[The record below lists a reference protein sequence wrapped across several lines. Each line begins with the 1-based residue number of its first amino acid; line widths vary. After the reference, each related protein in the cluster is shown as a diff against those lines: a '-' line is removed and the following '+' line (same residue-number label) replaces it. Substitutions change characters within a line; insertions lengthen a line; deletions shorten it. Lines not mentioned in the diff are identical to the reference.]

1 MSHKTASKDKI
12 TSYQAFALLYS
23 TLFGVG
29 VLTLPRDV
37 GEQAGNDLVWV
48 ILLSGILV
56 LVMVYLI
63 GLLCRRFPGMTVIQ
77 FSAEILGS
85 GKREWIGRIL
95 SIPFILMVVVFF
107 ILGVAT
113 VLRIFGETIA
123 STMLRHTPLEAILLV
138 FILTA
143 AFGAGS
149 NVGIIAKL
157 NEFLFPITLAPFL
170 LMLFAA
176 FQRGDITNVLPLF
189 QIDPS
194 KIFTAV
200 LRGAY
205 AYAGYLVIMMFAGF
219 YQDPGRMKKIHTVSL
234 LTVIAS
240 YWYLCVISLVVLGV
254 DEINRIM
261 FPVLEV
267 AKSVKLEDMFFERIE
282 AAILSIWLVAAY
294 TSILNLYSA
303 FVQVIIEFFQL
314 SEKYRRWI
322 AFLTMPGFILLAMIP
337 KNVPQIGKYA
347 EFVGVYEIVV
357 SLFIPLFLLLVAVIR
372 RKKGEK
378 AREIASSSE

>member
-1 MSHKTASKDKI
+1 MSRKTVSKSTI
-12 TSYQAFALLYS
+12 TSYQAFTLLYS

-37 GEQAGNDLVWV
+37 GEMAGNDLVWV
-48 ILLSGILV
+48 ILLSGLPV
-56 LVMVYLI
+56 LLLVYLI
-63 GLLCRRFPGMTVIQ
+63 GFLCRRFPGMTMIQ

-85 GKREWIGRIL
+85 EKREWIGRIL
-95 SIPFILMVVVFF
+95 SIPFILMMVVFF
-107 ILGVAT
+107 ILGVTT
-113 VLRIFGETIA
+113 VLRVFGETI
-123 STMLRHTPLEAILLV
+123 SSSMLRHTPLEAILLV

-149 NVGIIAKL
+149 KMGVIAKL

-194 KIFTAV
+194 RIFKSVMKGT
-200 LRGAY
+200 Y
-205 AYAGYLVIMMFAGF
+205 SFAGYLVIMMFAGF
-219 YQDPGRMKKIHTVSL
+219 YQDPGRMRKVHTVSL

-240 YWYLCVISLVVLGV
+240 YWYLCVISLGVLGV
-254 DEINRIM
+254 DEINRVM

-267 AKSVKLEDMFFERIE
+267 AKSVMLEDMFFERIE
-282 AAILSIWLVAAY
+282 AAILSIWLVAAF
-294 TSILNLYSA
+294 TSIMNLYAA
-303 FVQVIIEFFQL
+303 FVQAIIEFFKL

-322 AFLTMPGFILLAMIP
+322 AFLTMPGFLLLAMIP
-337 KNVPQIGKYA
+337 QNVPQIGRYE
-347 EFVGVYEIVV
+347 EFVGVYEVVV

-378 AREIASSSE
+378 VREIASSSE

>member
-1 MSHKTASKDKI
+1 MSRKTVSKSTI
-12 TSYQAFALLYS
+12 TSYQAFTLLYS

-37 GEQAGNDLVWV
+37 GEMAGNDLVWV
-48 ILLSGILV
+48 ILLSGLPV
-56 LVMVYLI
+56 LLLVYLI
-63 GLLCRRFPGMTVIQ
+63 GFLCRRFPGMTMIQ

-85 GKREWIGRIL
+85 EKREWIGRIL
-95 SIPFILMVVVFF
+95 SIPFILMMVVFF
-107 ILGVAT
+107 ILGVTT
-113 VLRIFGETIA
+113 VLRVFGETI
-123 STMLRHTPLEAILLV
+123 SSSMLRHTPLEAILLV

-149 NVGIIAKL
+149 KMGAIAKL

-194 KIFTAV
+194 RIFKSVMKGT
-200 LRGAY
+200 Y
-205 AYAGYLVIMMFAGF
+205 SFAGYLVIMMFAGF
-219 YQDPGRMKKIHTVSL
+219 YQDPGRMRKVHTVSL

-240 YWYLCVISLVVLGV
+240 YWYLCVISLGVLGV
-254 DEINRIM
+254 DEINRVM

-267 AKSVKLEDMFFERIE
+267 AKSVMLEDMFFERIE
-282 AAILSIWLVAAY
+282 AAILSIWLVAAF
-294 TSILNLYSA
+294 TSIMNLYAA
-303 FVQVIIEFFQL
+303 FVQAIIEFFKL

-322 AFLTMPGFILLAMIP
+322 AFLTMPGFFLLAMIP
-337 KNVPQIGKYA
+337 QNVPQIGRYE
-347 EFVGVYEIVV
+347 EFVGVYEVVV

-378 AREIASSSE
+378 VREIASSSE